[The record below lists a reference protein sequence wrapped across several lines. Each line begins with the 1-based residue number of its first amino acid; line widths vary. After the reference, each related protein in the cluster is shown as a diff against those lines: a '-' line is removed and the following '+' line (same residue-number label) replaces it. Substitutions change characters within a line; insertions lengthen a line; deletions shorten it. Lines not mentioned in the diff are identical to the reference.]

1 MLLEVNKM
9 KNIENCSK
17 TKGIMHLVFGI
28 PDTFKSEG
36 YEWQKKIR
44 ISKKLL
50 HIILSEYNKKAA

>member
-1 MLLEVNKM
+1 MHLEVNKM

-17 TKGIMHLVFGI
+17 TKGIMLLVFGI

-36 YEWQKKIR
+36 YEWQKKIW

-50 HIILSEYNKKAA
+50 HIILSECNKKAA